1 MAGKGILLLMLGFAG
16 LTTLLTMNLNSNV
29 SHGLEETVNFYD
41 QTQAR
46 LIANSGVE
54 IYLEKLRRNKTLK
67 GNFNNNSLLGGK
79 FNMSI
84 TGVDTLM
91 TITAEATYNGV
102 KHSSIVTAK
111 RSLVTIPDIYGS
123 VYISAQNLN
132 VNLKG
137 NVEINGNDH
146 DVNGNPNGGSPLPGI
161 AVDNSSDSAY
171 IINEIKPKVSNNI
184 LGLGGDPS
192 VSTVTSTIDWQDVT
206 TNYIY
211 AADTTLPTGTYST
224 GTILGTTANPKI
236 TYVNGDANF
245 SGTAEGAGIM
255 VVNGNITL
263 SGQFTFRGILIGY
276 GQSTIETKTVGNS
289 GVYGAVIL
297 VGDNVEIDA
306 SAGNSKMF
314 YSSQAINLAKSNL
327 KSTRFEILSWWE

>member
-16 LTTLLTMNLNSNV
+16 LTTLLTMNLNTNV
-29 SHGLEETVNFYD
+29 SQGLEETIDFYD
-41 QTQAR
+41 QTQSR

-67 GNFNNNSLLGGK
+67 GGFKNNTLLGGK
-79 FNMSI
+79 FDMSI
-84 TGVDTLM
+84 TGVDSLM
-91 TITAEATYNGV
+91 TITADATFNGIT
-102 KHSSIVTAK
+102 HRSIVTAR
-111 RSLVTIPDIYGS
+111 RSAVTIPDIYGS
-123 VYISAQNLN
+123 VYVSAQNLN

-146 DVNGNPNGGSPLPGI
+146 DINGNPIAGTSVPGI
-161 AVDNSSDSAY
+161 AVDTPADSAY
-171 IINEIKPKVSNNI
+171 IINEIKPKVTKNI
-184 LGLGGDPS
+184 LGFGGDPS
-192 VSTVTSTIDWQDVT
+192 VHTVNSTTDWNDVT

-224 GTILGTTANPKI
+224 GTVLGTPANPKI
-236 TYVNGDANF
+236 TYINGDAHF
-245 SGTAEGAGIM
+245 TGTAEGAGIM

-289 GVYGAVIL
+289 GVFGAVIL

-327 KSTRFEILSWWE
+327 KSSRFEILSWWE

>member
-16 LTTLLTMNLNSNV
+16 LTTLLTMNLNTNV
-29 SHGLEETVNFYD
+29 SQGLEETVNFYD

-54 IYLEKLRRNKTLK
+54 IFLEQLRRNKTLK
-67 GNFNNNSLLGGK
+67 GSFKNNSLLGGN
-79 FNMSI
+79 FDLSI
-84 TGVDTLM
+84 TGVDSLM
-91 TITAEATYNGV
+91 TITADATFKGIT
-102 KHSSIVTAK
+102 HRSIVTAR
-111 RSLVTIPDIYGS
+111 RSGITIPDIYGS
-123 VYISAQNLN
+123 LYVSAQNLN

-146 DVNGNPNGGSPLPGI
+146 DINGNPVAGPSVPGI
-161 AVDNSSDSAY
+161 AVDNPADSAY
-171 IINEIKPKVSNNI
+171 IINEIKPKVSKNI

-192 VSTVTSTIDWQDVT
+192 VHTVNSATNWEDVT
-206 TNYIY
+206 ANYIF
-211 AADTTLPTGTYST
+211 AADTTLPSGNYATGTV
-224 GTILGTTANPKI
+224 LGTTANPKI
-236 TYVNGDANF
+236 TYVNGDVHF
-245 SGTAEGAGIM
+245 TGQAEGAGIM

-314 YSSQAINLAKSNL
+314 YSSQSINLAKNNL